1 MYHLRSHWH
10 NYDIGFTKFQT
21 CNFSSNVTLYMKLI
35 FCNIEKE
42 PIKVLKI
49 IIEND
54 VYDVVIFKSVFKGGL
69 CLIIT
74 II

>member
-1 MYHLRSHWH
+1 
-10 NYDIGFTKFQT
+10 
-21 CNFSSNVTLYMKLI
+21 MKLI